1 MFFDLVRRNSR
12 RSRKEN
18 GLFFLSLLISI
29 IAFYIILSLSQQ
41 DVMRFL
47 KQMESDAVNRLLT
60 IVPVF
65 YCLTL
70 LIVFFLVYYAS
81 KYQLERRRH
90 EFGVYLM
97 MGMSRKKLFFLLLSE
112 DLRSSLA
119 ALAVGLPT
127 ALFLSELT
135 SLITA
140 RFVGIGI
147 LSHQISLSWEAVLWT
162 AVGFVAVKLT
172 AFVILSGKIAHQEI
186 GDLLQPAPEGIKTR
200 RTPAIC
206 LLVLLSGVL
215 LLTAAYILAIRG
227 FSWQSV
233 FRMGLTLISGV
244 CGTFL
249 LFYGLRTVMDFFARR
264 AGRSDRLHIFT
275 FRQLE
280 ENVMCQSGAL
290 AVSSLLIL
298 AALCCFSCGAAMSH
312 NYGTSEEHVLDYT
325 FPQNEAPVSVEQ
337 QLQQKNLNRLFDEVF
352 EIKTGYVYREEG
364 DLRGVFSMES
374 VMDAIRQEPDSE
386 EKEIVLNNLSYT
398 EYPRLISLSG
408 YNRLLTAAG
417 RQPLKLEEREAAVY
431 IDSEM
436 TEPEYN
442 TILNRALAGS
452 PAVELAGEKWR
463 LTGSV
468 QNTDIVVDRSITLS
482 FALILSDEAFDR
494 LTEGRHS
501 VYWDGILSSEI
512 KEDRSLMQSISLVN
526 EKLDAAGI
534 QYESYLQNMGRQLF
548 YMVAISYLTIYLAV
562 IFLITANTVI
572 GVQFLTLQQR
582 AQRRYRTLIRLGAG
596 YEVLC
601 RSAKRQ
607 IRYFFGIP
615 CAVAA
620 VSSIFG
626 VRALFAG
633 LLFSRVQDNMSSLLL
648 TAAAVIL
655 LLCLIECAYVAAVA
669 RNSNRYLLSLMVPER
684 EE

>member
-200 RTPAIC
+200 RTPAIAFWFC
-206 LLVLLSGVL
+206 
-215 LLTAAYILAIRG
+215 
-227 FSWQSV
+227 
-233 FRMGLTLISGV
+233 
-244 CGTFL
+244 C
-249 LFYGLRTVMDFFARR
+249 R
-264 AGRSDRLHIFT
+264 AF
-275 FRQLE
+275 
-280 ENVMCQSGAL
+280 
-290 AVSSLLIL
+290 
-298 AALCCFSCGAAMSH
+298 CC
-312 NYGTSEEHVLDYT
+312 
-325 FPQNEAPVSVEQ
+325 
-337 QLQQKNLNRLFDEVF
+337 
-352 EIKTGYVYREEG
+352 
-364 DLRGVFSMES
+364 
-374 VMDAIRQEPDSE
+374 
-386 EKEIVLNNLSYT
+386 
-398 EYPRLISLSG
+398 
-408 YNRLLTAAG
+408 
-417 RQPLKLEEREAAVY
+417 
-431 IDSEM
+431 
-436 TEPEYN
+436 
-442 TILNRALAGS
+442 
-452 PAVELAGEKWR
+452 
-463 LTGSV
+463 
-468 QNTDIVVDRSITLS
+468 
-482 FALILSDEAFDR
+482 
-494 LTEGRHS
+494 
-501 VYWDGILSSEI
+501 
-512 KEDRSLMQSISLVN
+512 
-526 EKLDAAGI
+526 
-534 QYESYLQNMGRQLF
+534 
-548 YMVAISYLTIYLAV
+548 
-562 IFLITANTVI
+562 
-572 GVQFLTLQQR
+572 
-582 AQRRYRTLIRLGAG
+582 
-596 YEVLC
+596 
-601 RSAKRQ
+601 
-607 IRYFFGIP
+607 
-615 CAVAA
+615 
-620 VSSIFG
+620 
-626 VRALFAG
+626 
-633 LLFSRVQDNMSSLLL
+633 
-648 TAAAVIL
+648 
-655 LLCLIECAYVAAVA
+655 
-669 RNSNRYLLSLMVPER
+669 
-684 EE
+684 

>member
-1 MFFDLVRRNSR
+1 
-12 RSRKEN
+12 
-18 GLFFLSLLISI
+18 
-29 IAFYIILSLSQQ
+29 
-41 DVMRFL
+41 MRFL

-249 LFYGLRTVMDFFARR
+249 LFYGLRTVMDFLR
-264 AGRSDRLHIFT
+264 GVQEDRTGFIYLLSVSW
-275 FRQLE
+275 R

-290 AVSSLLIL
+290 WRCSSDLIL

-337 QLQQKNLNRLFDEVF
+337 QLQQK
-352 EIKTGYVYREEG
+352 K
-364 DLRGVFSMES
+364 
-374 VMDAIRQEPDSE
+374 SE
-386 EKEIVLNNLSYT
+386 
-398 EYPRLISLSG
+398 
-408 YNRLLTAAG
+408 
-417 RQPLKLEEREAAVY
+417 
-431 IDSEM
+431 
-436 TEPEYN
+436 
-442 TILNRALAGS
+442 
-452 PAVELAGEKWR
+452 PAV
-463 LTGSV
+463 
-468 QNTDIVVDRSITLS
+468 
-482 FALILSDEAFDR
+482 
-494 LTEGRHS
+494 
-501 VYWDGILSSEI
+501 
-512 KEDRSLMQSISLVN
+512 
-526 EKLDAAGI
+526 
-534 QYESYLQNMGRQLF
+534 
-548 YMVAISYLTIYLAV
+548 
-562 IFLITANTVI
+562 
-572 GVQFLTLQQR
+572 
-582 AQRRYRTLIRLGAG
+582 
-596 YEVLC
+596 
-601 RSAKRQ
+601 
-607 IRYFFGIP
+607 
-615 CAVAA
+615 
-620 VSSIFG
+620 
-626 VRALFAG
+626 
-633 LLFSRVQDNMSSLLL
+633 
-648 TAAAVIL
+648 
-655 LLCLIECAYVAAVA
+655 
-669 RNSNRYLLSLMVPER
+669 
-684 EE
+684 